1 MTDSDST
8 TVDQILERA
17 ACAARPM
24 SRAGH
29 EQRADWLEAVAS
41 SLEART
47 EALVA
52 VAGAETHLP
61 EGRLRGELTRTTFQ
75 ARLFAERLRQGELFP
90 VVVDHANP
98 EWPMGPR
105 PDIRRTWVPIGPV
118 LVFAASNFPFA
129 FSVAG
134 GDTVSALAAGCPV
147 VVKTHPGH
155 PRLSAEVVTTVQ
167 QALTQAGAPEGALD
181 AISGLD
187 AGVAAVQD
195 SRVKAAGFTGSVAGG
210 RALFDLASRRAD
222 PIPFYG
228 ELGSTNPVVVT
239 ASAWEGDVED
249 IVAGFTGSFTLG
261 SGQFCTQPGVVLV
274 PDVAAFASRLDLP
287 SLDPML
293 SDAIRSGYDAG
304 MARLRGRDGVEVV
317 AQGPGA
323 PDAPAATVLSVS
335 AEAVLASPDII
346 REEVFGPV
354 STLVE
359 YQSVDQALEILDLVD
374 GALTCTLHAT
384 ADDVDAGRLV
394 EAAASIAGRVVWN
407 QWPTG
412 VTVSDAQQHGGPW
425 PATTAPTTTSVGT
438 AAALRFARPVAFQN
452 LPSTHLPPEVRG

>member
-1 MTDSDST
+1 MTDSDAT

-17 ACAARPM
+17 ARAARSM

-29 EQRADWLEAVAS
+29 EQRADWLEAIAS
-41 SLEART
+41 GLEART
-47 EALVA
+47 DALVS
-52 VAGAETHLP
+52 VARAETHLP

-90 VVVDHANP
+90 AVVDHANP

-181 AISGLD
+181 VISGLD

-195 SRVKAAGFTGSVAGG
+195 RRVKAAGFTGSVAGG

-239 ASAWEGDVED
+239 ASAWDRGAEDV
-249 IVAGFTGSFTLG
+249 VAGFTGSFTLG

-274 PDVAAFASRLDLP
+274 PDVAAFASRLELP

-304 MARLRGRDGVEVV
+304 LARLRGRDGVEVV
-317 AQGPGA
+317 AQGPSGS
-323 PDAPAATVLSVS
+323 DSPAATVLSVS
-335 AEAVLASPDII
+335 AEAALASPDII

-359 YQSVDQALEILDLVD
+359 YQSVDQALEILDLVE